1 MLIRMLATILVFTSL
16 AKTEPFADLIKKT
29 RKKIEKINIF
39 FENVLLSLNHLLM
52 DVQNYYMN

>member
-1 MLIRMLATILVFTSL
+1 MLATILVFTSL